1 MPLHPEPE
9 SAGASL
15 PPSRNLRE
23 VAGLFLRLGTT
34 AFGGPAAHLAMMEDE
49 VVRRRK
55 WMTPQE
61 FLDLIAVTN
70 LIPGPNSTEMA
81 IHIGHRR
88 AGWPGLITAGAC
100 FILPAF
106 AIVFGLAWLYVRYH
120 TLPVATGMLRGVQ
133 PVIIAI
139 IAQALWRLTPSA
151 LKSRTLAMLGFACV
165 SMSLLGVHELMVLAA
180 SGAIMGLVHLIRAKA
195 TAPTRKGVTLR
206 SLAPWFIGS
215 GTATGLVGVSG
226 TSIGLWP
233 LFLFFLKVGSV
244 LYGSGYVLI
253 AFLQSDLVERWGW
266 LTQSQL
272 LDAVAVGQVTPGPL
286 FTTATFIGYLLAGPW
301 GAVLGTTGIFL
312 PAFVFVAVS
321 APFVPRLRGSRL
333 ASSILDGLNVGSLSL
348 MLVVTLQLAR
358 RGLVDIP
365 SWGLAV
371 SSLVLLVWLRLNSTW
386 LVAAGF
392 LLGILV
398 FR

>member
-1 MPLHPEPE
+1 MLPRPQAEN
-9 SAGASL
+9 AAAL
-15 PPSRNLRE
+15 PPRPTSVRE
-23 VAGLFLRLGTT
+23 VASLFLRLGAT

-55 WMTPQE
+55 WMTSEQ
-61 FLDLIAVTN
+61 FLDLVAVTN

-81 IHIGHRR
+81 IHIGYRQ
-88 AGWPGLITAGAC
+88 AGWPGLMAAGAC

-106 AIVFGLAWLYVRYH
+106 TIVFGLAWLYVQYH
-120 TLPVATGMLRGVQ
+120 ALPVATSMLRGVQ

-139 IAQALWRLTPSA
+139 IAQALWRLAPAA
-151 LKSRTLAMLGFACV
+151 LKTRTLASVGLASVGLC
-165 SMSLLGVHELMVLAA
+165 LLGVHELMVLFVSAV
-180 SGAIMGLVHLIRAKA
+180 IMGWVHLITQRASA
-195 TAPTRKGVTLR
+195 TPGKRVTLR
-206 SLAPWFIGS
+206 GVAPWFIGS
-215 GTATGLVGVSG
+215 GTAAGVIAGGS
-226 TSIGLWP
+226 TPVGLWP

-253 AFLQSDLVERWGW
+253 AFLQGDLVERWGW

-272 LDAVAVGQVTPGPL
+272 LDAVAIGQVTPGPL

-301 GAVLGTTGIFL
+301 GAVLSTTGMFL

-321 APFVPRLRGSRL
+321 APLVPRLRKSRL

-358 RGLVDIP
+358 GTLVDV
-365 SWGLAV
+365 SAWALAIG
-371 SSLVLLVWLRLNSTW
+371 SLIVLLVFRLNSTW
-386 LVAAGF
+386 LVAAGVAM
-392 LLGILV
+392 GV
-398 FR
+398 ACFR

>member
-9 SAGASL
+9 SAEGSL

-34 AFGGPAAHLAMMEDE
+34 AFGGPAAHLAMIEDE

-151 LKSRTLAMLGFACV
+151 LKSRTLAILGFACV

-195 TAPTRKGVTLR
+195 TAPARKGVTLR
-206 SLAPWFIGS
+206 SLAPWFLGS

-233 LFLFFLKVGSV
+233 LFLFFFKVGSV
-244 LYGSGYVLI
+244 LYGSGYVLL

-333 ASSILDGLNVGSLSL
+333 ASSILDGLNAGSLAL

-358 RGLVDIP
+358 GSLVDIP

-371 SSLVLLVWLRLNSTW
+371 GSLVLLVWLRLNSTW